1 MSSDF
6 DFTILE
12 ISKKIYRRLGLIL
25 ILVLISVL
33 IGLAYIIFNK
43 VNSKD
48 YLNFYIQLKNI
59 KEERYPDQSPFSPKD
74 LKSSEVLQKVI
85 MKHDL
90 KMDEKTLA
98 ESLTV
103 NYDNPLSIGLLRKYN
118 LRIKAKNIS
127 PAEID
132 ILNSQM
138 KSELNALALQSLKLI
153 IDYEDIKITK
163 DLASKILKTIPSEWE
178 KIYNT
183 TSRPFYSNIDL
194 NFNEISNFKIS
205 SYTDIIQMNRIIYDM
220 KNGIKLLK
228 DQTYTRGYLSD
239 SGKNS
244 LDGLLNKIDGF
255 GKLFQT
261 TLLSLN
267 FNDAKKNYGKESY
280 KFEVENNVKEKNE
293 LLKQLDKSI
302 KSIESVI
309 TSENSS
315 IGNFVETGENRIRRK
330 DDLDDEVSVLLDLS
344 TLQNKLVEYFEER
357 ISLTKEKMSLE
368 QSLDSASREMVVDNY
383 YVQTIVEDFK
393 KLYNEY
399 VLINQFANESFKKDL
414 YISLVPPFKT
424 GSEDKIKVIE
434 ILILCFITGFLISI
448 VIVTFV
454 PSRKKIR

>member
-220 KNGIKLLK
+220 F
-228 DQTYTRGYLSD
+228 SD
-239 SGKNS
+239 
-244 LDGLLNKIDGF
+244 
-255 GKLFQT
+255 
-261 TLLSLN
+261 
-267 FNDAKKNYGKESY
+267 
-280 KFEVENNVKEKNE
+280 
-293 LLKQLDKSI
+293 
-302 KSIESVI
+302 
-309 TSENSS
+309 
-315 IGNFVETGENRIRRK
+315 
-330 DDLDDEVSVLLDLS
+330 
-344 TLQNKLVEYFEER
+344 
-357 ISLTKEKMSLE
+357 
-368 QSLDSASREMVVDNY
+368 
-383 YVQTIVEDFK
+383 
-393 KLYNEY
+393 
-399 VLINQFANESFKKDL
+399 
-414 YISLVPPFKT
+414 
-424 GSEDKIKVIE
+424 
-434 ILILCFITGFLISI
+434 
-448 VIVTFV
+448 
-454 PSRKKIR
+454 

>member
-1 MSSDF
+1 MSSEF

-357 ISLTKEKMSLE
+357 INLTKEQMSLK
-368 QSLDSASREMVVDNY
+368 QSLDSASREMAVDNY

-399 VLINQFANESFKKDL
+399 VLINQFANKSFKKDL